1 MIACLTVA
9 LQLTLLNAQ
18 ISTKTTVQTS
28 NATVAKKLHPYAEN
42 AFRSIVEGNARFA
55 EGLKNNP
62 NQGIDKRRDLAS
74 GQNPHT
80 IVVTCADSRVSPELI
95 FDQGL
100 GDVFVIRVAGNVID
114 QFSLASIE
122 YAAEHL
128 HTPLLIVLGH
138 ERCGAVGAAVE
149 TYEANLK
156 NPGQTASNGGH
167 GEKQTENH
175 GTNHGSTIQNG
186 FDEQANIAALI
197 HEIMPSVMEAARKT
211 TPLLATAIDINVENS
226 INVTMGRSPLLR
238 RLAEE
243 EKFDI
248 IGGTYDLDTGRVT
261 FTEPKDIRTFVRMI
275 GK

>member
-9 LQLTLLNAQ
+9 LQLTLLNTQ
-18 ISTKTTVQTS
+18 ISTKTTTQTS
-28 NATVAKKLHPYAEN
+28 NATVAKKLNPYAEN
-42 AFRSIVEGNARFA
+42 AFRRIVEGNARFS

-62 NQGIDKRRDLAS
+62 HQNVETRLELAK
-74 GQNPHT
+74 GQAPHT
-80 IVVTCADSRVSPELI
+80 IVVTCADSRLSPELI

-114 QFSLASIE
+114 QFSIASIE

-128 HTPLLIVLGH
+128 HSPLLIVLGH
-138 ERCGAVGAAVE
+138 ERCGAVNAAVE
-149 TYEANLK
+149 TYEAHLK
-156 NPGQTASNGGH
+156 TPADHTKSANEH
-167 GEKQTENH
+167 GEKH
-175 GTNHGSTIQNG
+175 GEAHTSGT
-186 FDEQANIAALI
+186 DEHANINALV

-211 TPLLATAIDINVENS
+211 TPLLQTAIEINVENS

-243 EKFDI
+243 SKFDV
-248 IGGTYDLDTGRVT
+248 IGGVYDLDTGRVS
-261 FTEPKDIRTFVRMI
+261 FSPPKDIRTFVRMV